1 MPALLA
7 GVEAA
12 CRPRCHRSGHWPQKD
27 FGEMLAIVD
36 YKAGNLTSVALAL
49 HEIGQQC
56 VITDDKDTILTAER
70 IIFPGV
76 GSAGTAMQKLVD
88 LGLDGVM
95 RTAFAKGT
103 PIMGLCLG
111 TQIIL
116 SYSEEQSADCL
127 DFIAGRTVRFPA
139 DMQGPDGRRLKI
151 PQMGWNRIAVR
162 KEHPVL
168 AGVDHLDEF
177 YFVHSYYPQPADPA
191 MVLATCEYGI
201 EFPAA
206 VGIKNLFA
214 VQFHPEKSG
223 RAGLR
228 MLRNF
233 CDWEG

>member
-1 MPALLA
+1 
-7 GVEAA
+7 
-12 CRPRCHRSGHWPQKD
+12 
-27 FGEMLAIVD
+27 MLVIVD

-49 HEIGQQC
+49 REVGREC
-56 VITDDKDTILTAER
+56 LITDDKKEILAAER

-76 GSAGTAMQKLVD
+76 GSAGTAMGQLKD
-88 LGLDGVM
+88 LGLDTVM
-95 RTAFAKGT
+95 REAFAKGT

-116 SYSEEQSADCL
+116 GYSEEQDAACL
-127 DFIAGRTVRFPA
+127 NLIEGRTVRFPA
-139 DMQGPDGRRLKI
+139 DMYGPDGRRLKI
-151 PQMGWNRIAVR
+151 PQMGWNKISLCKA
-162 KEHPVL
+162 HPVL
-168 AGVDHLDEF
+168 ADVDPLDEF
-177 YFVHSYYPQPADPA
+177 YFVHSYYPQPADSA

-206 VGIKNLFA
+206 VGVKNLFA

-233 CDWEG
+233 CDWRPAC